1 MLVDG
6 EDVDAAGGQGLLS
19 AVGHA
24 VSLRDDSTLTRRDAM
39 LPIGIDADTQHARIV
54 MSTHTHTHKRRE
66 TKRNMN
72 NNSFLIQT
80 CNNIC
85 HRLVTSDKTRR
96 NNKGK
101 KKKKT
106 VHWTYFNAG
115 HCDRSNE
122 KKQNKNNNVI
132 LDSSSILYNL
142 VYKQKTARERKDE
155 SERVYS

>member
-24 VSLRDDSTLTRRDAM
+24 VSLRDDSTLTRRDDM

-54 MSTHTHTHKRRE
+54 MSTHTHKKRRE

-85 HRLVTSDKTRR
+85 HRLVMSDKTRR

-101 KKKKT
+101 KKKNGPLDIFQRRT
-106 VHWTYFNAG
+106 L
-115 HCDRSNE
+115 RSFE
-122 KKQNKNNNVI
+122 
-132 LDSSSILYNL
+132 
-142 VYKQKTARERKDE
+142 
-155 SERVYS
+155 